1 MASAKRSTNT
11 TQGRSWFD
19 ISEDNN
25 VDEETSEIS
34 LEDIYDEIMG
44 NEYAN
49 SAEGEDETDRACGEE
64 DEEEALL
71 TSYTKREYP
80 DDYQYE
86 DVERIYGEEEM
97 SIEREYGVD
106 NQTTAPKEEAA
117 AAGIAMS

>member
-1 MASAKRSTNT
+1 MASANRSIHT
-11 TQGRSWFD
+11 TQARSWFD

-49 SAEGEDETDRACGEE
+49 SGEGEDETGRACGEE
-64 DEEEALL
+64 DEEALL
-71 TSYTKREYP
+71 TSYMKSEYP

-86 DVERIYGEEEM
+86 DVERIYGEGQM
-97 SIEREYGVD
+97 SIEREYGAD
-106 NQTTAPKEEAA
+106 NQTASAKEAA
-117 AAGIAMS
+117 TAAGIAMN